1 MARTHIDQRARA
13 RRAWP
18 RLVDVSRRRGRIT
31 YGALAAALGLHHRA
45 ASWFL
50 GEIQRYCRSRGSC
63 RRFKRSRSIVARNCR
78 GPATSPRRDL
88 EPPISAPS
96 IGCTSSGG
104 RSGRRSDRLW
114 RRRGAGPRVDGPSG
128 SDRYPRRSPLAAAS
142 RICADRVGPTV
153 YGGSA
158 SPKPGARMIASTA
171 PNPCRGSAT
180 VK

>member
-50 GEIQRYCRSRGSC
+50 GEIQRYCRSPGLRPLQAHETAGD
-63 RRFKRSRSIVARNCR
+63 RLR
-78 GPATSPRRDL
+78 PRRDL

-158 SPKPGARMIASTA
+158 SSKPGARMIASTA
-171 PNPCRGSAT
+171 PNVTWQLIMRMAY
-180 VK
+180 